1 MNLARRQTMK
11 QSTRWLRSFAPR
23 WKFLLALLVFIAGF
37 GIWRG
42 FFYRSQVERG
52 LIALNKAYK
61 NERPLEVRVTGMS
74 YAPHSDKRGSEQ
86 QTVDDRARNLSG
98 ELLLTAASNDLN
110 ASSLHA
116 LGRYYLLQKEFDKA
130 IRQFQEALKSSP
142 DAAQLHADLGAALLE
157 KAKLFRDGREPGKA
171 MEHLAESYEQ
181 LSSALKVNPS
191 LAEASFNRALVLKE
205 MMLPEQTRKAW
216 QKYVELDPQSG
227 WSSEAQRGLESIPAR
242 SQPPTPEQLLASFLK
257 AFREHDEGEAW
268 RILGAGREVI
278 TGGMVSLRLAH
289 EYVVDYLK
297 GQNSEAKEKLNALV
311 FAGELDRRMAGDPYT
326 MELAG
331 YYRDSPTPTLRLLL
345 RAIDDV
351 NQGYALCLSNKYADA
366 QSRFVAARATFDAAG
381 DHWEAKLVDYWIAYC
396 LSQPGRTLDSIAIL
410 EPLAAYSEQHGYK
423 WLLSLTSGWLG
434 GAHTTLHDYS
444 TAIKYHQQSLA
455 LGEQISDGYE
465 TQRALLSLGDL
476 YASLG
481 QSEASLGYHYRNLR
495 LTSTSGAT
503 ARQAWRNL
511 TYFGGTLYA
520 FKHYD
525 SAQAVIN
532 EALTIPRTEFGD
544 PALLY
549 LQYLNLGR
557 IYSKLGR
564 FDEAIAQAEVGLNIA
579 QSVQD
584 PKARR
589 KPVANAVLRQADIRR
604 EAGQCEQAIAN
615 YNQAIALDAEMYE
628 DVKSDVYRYAAYKG
642 RLLCGR
648 ALGDDA
654 AVGRDLITVLDL
666 FEKHRSQIREE
677 QNRNSFFDTEQ
688 SVYDLAVEYE
698 HEKRN
703 DVVAVNY
710 AEASRSRSLLDAVES
725 GGRIHRTSTG
735 PEMAFD
741 EVSKPIGV
749 EDIRERM
756 PKRLR
761 VLMYSVLPSKL
772 LIWSISHDDFSVS
785 EQAIPADALATDV
798 NSYIDALTTERSTT
812 SPSTIALG
820 AKLFGTLLQSVAKKI
835 NSDEILCIIP
845 DKFLH
850 RLPFAALVSPDG
862 KYLVEDMTIFYAPS
876 LSVLAHCTET
886 GRTKAANGRGTIL
899 SVGDPFFDVKAY
911 PDLPRLRG
919 AEREARAV
927 AEIYGSSSPLLGSD
941 ATKQRVSRQIDSAE
955 VIHFAGHYVINDSSP
970 LLSKMLLAADGR
982 KSEPD
987 NGSTDLSAFEIISH
1001 PLNHTKLVILSAC
1014 QTGLDQY
1021 HDSEG
1026 PVGLA
1031 RAFMVAGVPIVVA
1044 SQWPVD
1050 SDVTATLMIS
1060 FHRYRRSGLSTLES
1074 LKRAQVDVLRG
1085 QDPSYRAPFYWAA
1098 FLCAGG
1104 YVEY

>member
-1 MNLARRQTMK
+1 MK
-11 QSTRWLRSFAPR
+11 QSTSWMRSFAPR
-23 WKFLLALLVFIAGF
+23 WKFLLALVVFIAGF

-74 YAPHSDKRGSEQ
+74 YAPHSDKRGGDSQ
-86 QTVDDRARNLSG
+86 NIDNRARDLSG
-98 ELLLTAASNDLN
+98 SLLLTAASDNPN
-110 ASSLHA
+110 ASTLNA
-116 LGRYYLLQKEFDKA
+116 LGRFYLMQKEFDKA

-142 DAAQLHADLGAALLE
+142 DDAQLHADLGGALLE

-171 MEHLAESYEQ
+171 MEHLAESHEQ
-181 LSSALKVNPS
+181 LSMALKLNPS
-191 LAEASFNRALVLKE
+191 LPEASFNRALVLKE
-205 MMLPEQTRKAW
+205 MMLPEQTREAW
-216 QKYVELDPQSG
+216 QKYLELDQQSG
-227 WSSEAQRGLESIPAR
+227 WSKEAQRGLESISAR
-242 SQPPTPEQLLASFLK
+242 SKPPTPEQLLADFLK
-257 AFREHDEGEAW
+257 AFREHNEPEAW

-289 EYVVDYLK
+289 EYVVHYLK
-297 GQNSEAKEKLNALV
+297 DENGEAQEKLNALV

-326 MELAG
+326 MELAA
-331 YYRDSPTPTLRLLL
+331 YYANSSAPTLRSLSK
-345 RAIDDV
+345 AIDDV

-366 QSRFVAARATFDAAG
+366 QLRFVAARATFDASG

-396 LSQPGRTLDSIAIL
+396 LSQPGRTRDSIAIL
-410 EPLAAYSEQHGYK
+410 ESLAAYSEQHGYK

-444 TAIKYHQQSLA
+444 TAIKYQQQSLA
-455 LGEQISDGYE
+455 LGEQIADGYE

-476 YASLG
+476 FANLG
-481 QSEASLGYHYRNLR
+481 QAETSLGYHYRNLR
-495 LTSTSGAT
+495 LSSTSGAT
-503 ARQAWRNL
+503 ARQTWRNL
-511 TYFGGTLYA
+511 TYFGGALYA

-532 EALTIPRTEFGD
+532 EALSIPRTEFGD

-564 FDEAIAQAEVGLNIA
+564 FDEAIAQAQVGLNIA
-579 QSVQD
+579 QSVED

-628 DVKSDVYRYAAYKG
+628 GVKSDVYRYAAYKG
-642 RLLCGR
+642 RLFCGR

-654 AVGRDLITVLDL
+654 AVNRDLITVLDL

-677 QNRNSFFDTEQ
+677 ENRNSFFDTEQ
-688 SVYDLAVEYE
+688 SVYDLAIDYE

-725 GGRIHRTSTG
+725 GGKIHRTSTG
-735 PEMAFD
+735 PEIAFD
-741 EVSKPIGV
+741 EVSKPIAV
-749 EDIRERM
+749 EDIRQQL

-785 EQAIPADALATDV
+785 EQAIRADELATDV
-798 NSYIDALTTERSTT
+798 NSYIDALTTERS
-812 SPSTIALG
+812 SVSASTIALG
-820 AKLFGTLLQSVAKKI
+820 KKLFRTLLESVGKKI
-835 NSDEILCIIP
+835 NSDEIVCIVP

-850 RLPFAALVSPDG
+850 RLPFAALVSADG
-862 KYLVEDMTIFYAPS
+862 KYLIEEMTIFYSPS
-876 LSVLAHCTET
+876 LNVLAHCTET
-886 GRTKAANGRGTIL
+886 GRTKATAGRDTIL
-899 SVGDPFFDVKAY
+899 SVGNPFFDVKAN
-911 PDLPRLRG
+911 PDLSPLQA
-919 AEREARAV
+919 AEREARTV
-927 AEIYGSSSPLLGSD
+927 AEVYGSSSPLVGSE
-941 ATKQRVSRQIDSAE
+941 ATKERVTRQIDSAE

-970 LLSKMLLAADGR
+970 LLSRMLLAADGR
-982 KSEPD
+982 KSEQD
-987 NGSTDLSAFEIISH
+987 NKSNDLSAFEIISH
-1001 PLNHTKLVILSAC
+1001 PLNHTKLVVLSAC
-1014 QTGLDQY
+1014 QTGLDRY

-1031 RAFMVAGVPIVVA
+1031 RAFMVAGVPLVVA

-1050 SDVTATLMIS
+1050 SDVTATLMID
-1060 FHRYRRSGLSTLES
+1060 FHRYRRSGFSTLES
-1074 LKRAQVDVLRG
+1074 LKKAQMDVLRG
-1085 QDPSYRAPFYWAA
+1085 KDESYRAPFYWAA